1 MTSDPSLVLIIDD
14 TKASRDELARAVEE
28 VGHTAI
34 TADSGL
40 EGLRLLKEAQPALV
54 LLDVEMPNIDGYKIV
69 AAIKQQPRFVPV
81 MLLTAR
87 TDLDSK
93 RRAQAAGADDF
104 VSKPV
109 VALELQIRMAAML
122 RIKSLTDALDAAN
135 RRLAELADT
144 DGLTGIA
151 NRRRFDALL
160 TGEFERALRYLR
172 PLSLAIVDIDH
183 FKRVNDQHGHA
194 VGDQALKAIAAA
206 MAETIRQSD
215 HVGRLGGEEFAVI
228 APEVGA
234 TGGFTLADRL
244 RRRAEALRVKA
255 DSL

>member
-54 LLDVEMPNIDGYKIV
+54 LLDVEMPDIDGYKIV

-87 TDLDSK
+87 TDLESK

-122 RIKSLTDALDAAN
+122 RIKSLTNALDAAN

-172 PLSLAIVDIDH
+172 PLSLAI
-183 FKRVNDQHGHA
+183 
-194 VGDQALKAIAAA
+194 AAA
-206 MAETIRQSD
+206 MAEAIRQSD
-215 HVGRLGGEEFAVI
+215 HVGRLGGEEFVMI

-234 TGGFTLADRL
+234 AGGFTLADRL